1 MGCEWGPQAPP
12 CGVAWMSSLP
22 VSTNEDLL
30 VLDIPDI
37 LQALLATEEP
47 STLFQPRV
55 PARGPMTTFSMPF
68 CLASMPIADMG
79 VGTVIVGQQPEIAA
93 QTQKDAQK
101 HSQKHMQ
108 KEQPRLRGFD
118 VQLQRYIA
126 RRKFE
131 QKWLASRSE
140 TSSLEAVAKTQA
152 RRDRALKRVRVAR
165 ALYAQGGLRR
175 PSAHAH

>member
-1 MGCEWGPQAPP
+1 
-12 CGVAWMSSLP
+12 MSSLP
-22 VSTNEDLL
+22 VSTYEDLL

-47 STLFQPRV
+47 STLSQPHV
-55 PARGPMTTFSMPF
+55 PAHGPFSMPF
-68 CLASMPIADMG
+68 CPASMPIADTG
-79 VGTVIVGQQPEIAA
+79 VGTVIVGQQPEIVA
-93 QTQKDAQK
+93 QTQEDAQK

-118 VQLQRYIA
+118 VQLQNYIA

-140 TSSLEAVAKTQA
+140 TSSLEAVAKAQA
-152 RRDRALKRVRVAR
+152 RRDRALKRVRGSR
-165 ALYAQGGLRR
+165 GRYM
-175 PSAHAH
+175 PKED

>member
-1 MGCEWGPQAPP
+1 
-12 CGVAWMSSLP
+12 MSSLP
-22 VSTNEDLL
+22 VSTDEDLL

-47 STLFQPRV
+47 STLSQPHV
-55 PARGPMTTFSMPF
+55 PAHGPFSMPF
-68 CLASMPIADMG
+68 CPASMPIADTG
-79 VGTVIVGQQPEIAA
+79 VGTVIVGQQPEIVA
-93 QTQKDAQK
+93 QTQEDAQK

-118 VQLQRYIA
+118 VQLQHYIK

-140 TSSLEAVAKTQA
+140 TSSLEAVAKAQA
-152 RRDRALKRVRVAR
+152 RRDRALKRVRGSR
-165 ALYAQGGLRR
+165 GRYM
-175 PSAHAH
+175 PKED